1 MEVINMTK
9 SHWTLGELAKT
20 LGGTVHGDPAIRIH
34 GICSPD
40 EPEPGCLVVIWSSGK
55 QVRLSSDIP
64 AVGEATLFKKTS
76 LGIEVDNA
84 REALIKLL
92 DILFPTER
100 PTPGIHPTALI
111 GEETRINPSAFLGPH
126 VVVGSGSNMGEG
138 VVIEAN
144 VCIGHNVQIAENTV
158 VESGVVLRDRTEV
171 GKNCVIHS
179 GAVLGCDGFGFIP
192 DMEHGHKKIPQVG
205 RVVIGNNVEI
215 GACVTIDRATIG
227 STVVGS
233 GTVIDDH
240 VHIGHNAKIGKNCI
254 LIAMTGIAGSAVLE
268 DGVIMAARSG
278 VADHVTIGKGAQV
291 AAYGGATKDVSAGK
305 VVSGFPA
312 RDHME
317 EMKKQVSVAKLP
329 ALIKELRELK
339 KKVASLLEKPESGI

>member
-1 MEVINMTK
+1 MDVRKMDDTRY
-9 SHWTLGELAKT
+9 TLGSLAEK
-20 LGGTVHGDPAIRIH
+20 LGGILHGDPTIRIH
-34 GICSPD
+34 GVCSP
-40 EPEPGCLVVIWSSGK
+40 EQFESGCIVVIWGSGK
-55 QVRLSSDIP
+55 IANLPSDTP
-64 AVGEATLFKKTS
+64 AVGGSTLFKDHS
-76 LGIEVDNA
+76 LGIEVADP
-84 REALIKLL
+84 RESLVSLL
-92 DILFPTER
+92 DIFFPR
-100 PTPGIHPTALI
+100 KHPQPGVHSNAVIEPGAI
-111 GEETRINPSAFLGPH
+111 VNPSAFIGPN
-126 VVVGSGSNMGEG
+126 VVVGADSRIGVGSIVEPN
-138 VVIEAN
+138 VVIGRN
-144 VCIGHNVQIAENTV
+144 VSVGENTII
-158 VESGVVLRDRTEV
+158 EASAVLRDGTVV
-171 GKNCVIHS
+171 GRNCVIHS

-192 DMEHGHKKIPQVG
+192 DIEHGHRKIPQAG
-205 RVVIGNNVEI
+205 RVVLGDNVEV

-278 VADHVTIGKGAQV
+278 VADHVTVGKGAQV
-291 AAYGGATKDVSAGK
+291 AAYGGATKDVPAGK

-329 ALIKELRELK
+329 ALVKEIKQLK
-339 KKVASLLEKPESGI
+339 KQVVSLLEEPQSGI